1 VNRSF
6 GANVVFESLLR
17 RHRISRREAIGLGA
31 AAAAGALLGPRAAL
45 GARPALFELRLSD
58 EAARAAAAGGWHT
71 TPVLRAPRRFDL
83 LGLRWAGGSHVSAQ
97 VRARRRGGP
106 WSPWVPLAAVSGH
119 GPDGARPVAGT
130 EPVWTGAADDFQLRL
145 HGRARGL
152 RVRFVRSS
160 GALRRTART
169 ARQVG
174 APAILPRSAW
184 GGDSV
189 PPRAPPQYGSVQLG
203 FVHHTV
209 TANDYAPQ
217 ESAGIVQSIARYHR
231 DSNGWNDIGY
241 NFVVDQ
247 YGQIFEARAGGIDQ
261 AVVGAQA
268 QGYNSVSTGIA
279 CLGTFESVAFPEA
292 GMEALA
298 HLLGWKLTL
307 HGVPV
312 QGQVTV
318 ASAGGESNRYPS
330 GTPVTFE
337 RISGHRDGDSTSC
350 PGGLLYGQLPDLR
363 GRALR
368 YATPVSR
375 VTLHSTAR
383 RVPGG
388 RPTVLSGE
396 LHFADG
402 SSAVGIPVSVE
413 FTAAGGAW
421 TQLASAACGPDG
433 RWGVG
438 VTLPGSGSVRAVF
451 PGDATRPRLESAPV
465 GITVIPKLTLALKP
479 RKLHAGR
486 VVGVTGTMLPAQST
500 LVICTVERQ
509 VGRRWKRVQRKRIAV
524 RGGQFSTRIRERR
537 AGLYRISIS
546 APNATIQ
553 RLVRF
558 VR

>member
-1 VNRSF
+1 
-6 GANVVFESLLR
+6 VFETLLR

-45 GARPALFELRLSD
+45 GARPALFELRLED
-58 EAARAAAAGGWHT
+58 EAARAAAGGWHT
-71 TPVLRAPRRFDL
+71 TRVLRAPRRFDL
-83 LGLRWAGGSHVSAQ
+83 IGLRWASGSQVSAQ
-97 VRARRRGGP
+97 VRARRRGDS
-106 WSPWVPLAAVSGH
+106 WSRWVPLAAVAGH
-119 GPDGARPVAGT
+119 GPDRSPPVAGT
-130 EPVWTGAADDFQLRL
+130 EPVWTGAADYFQLRL

-152 RVRFVRSS
+152 RVRFVR
-160 GALRRTART
+160 AAPTAAVART
-169 ARQVG
+169 ARQAG

-217 ESAGIVQSIARYHR
+217 DSAGIVQSIARYHR

-292 GMEALA
+292 GMDALA

-318 ASAGGESNRYPS
+318 TSAGGESNRYPS

-337 RISGHRDGDSTSC
+337 RISGHRDGDNTSC

-375 VTLHSTAR
+375 VTLHSAAR
-383 RVPGG
+383 RVPGD
-388 RPTVLSGE
+388 RATALSGD

-402 SSAVGIPVSVE
+402 SSAAGIGVSVE
-413 FTAAGGAW
+413 FMAAGGAW
-421 TQLASAACGPDG
+421 TQVATAACGPDG
-433 RWGVG
+433 RWAAA

-451 PGDATRPRLESAPV
+451 PGDPTRPRLESAPV
-465 GITVIPKLTLALKP
+465 SITVIPKLTLALKP
-479 RKLHAGR
+479 HRLRAR
-486 VVGVTGTMLPAQST
+486 SAVGVSGTMVPAQAI
-500 LVICTVERQ
+500 LVVCTVERR
-509 VGRRWKRVQRKRIAV
+509 VGRRWKGVQRKRIAV
-524 RGGQFSTRIRERR
+524 RGGRFSTRVRQRKP
-537 AGLYRISIS
+537 GLYRISIS
-546 APNATIQ
+546 APNATIR

>member
-1 VNRSF
+1 
-6 GANVVFESLLR
+6 VFETLLR

-31 AAAAGALLGPRAAL
+31 AAAAWALLGPRAAM
-45 GARPALFELRLSD
+45 GARPALFEVRLSD

-71 TPVLRAPRRFDL
+71 TPVLRAPGRFDL
-83 LGLRWAGGSHVSAQ
+83 IGLRWAGGSHVSAQ
-97 VRARRRGGP
+97 VRARLRGGR
-106 WSPWVPLAAVSGH
+106 WGPWVPLAAVSGH
-119 GPDGARPVAGT
+119 GPDGARPVAGS
-130 EPVWTGAADDFQLRL
+130 EPIWTGAADLFQLRL

-152 RVRFVRSS
+152 RARFVR
-160 GALRRTART
+160 AAPTPRRIARI
-169 ARQVG
+169 ARQAS

-184 GGDSV
+184 GGDSL
-189 PPRAPPQYGSVQLG
+189 PPRSAPLYGSVQLG

-209 TANDYAPQ
+209 TANDYAPE
-217 ESAGIVQSIARYHR
+217 ESASIIQSIARYHR

-247 YGQIFEARAGGIDQ
+247 YGQIFEARAGGVDQ

-312 QGQVTV
+312 QGAVTV
-318 ASAGGESNRYPS
+318 ASAGGESNRYPG

-337 RISGHRDGDSTSC
+337 RVSGHRDGDSTSC
-350 PGGLLYGQLPDLR
+350 PGGVLYGQLPDLR

-375 VTLHSTAR
+375 VTLHSAAR
-383 RVPGG
+383 RVPGD
-388 RPTVLSGE
+388 RPTALSGE

-402 SSAVGIPVSVE
+402 SSAAGIPVSLE
-413 FTAAGGAW
+413 FMAAGSAW
-421 TQLASAACGPDG
+421 TQLAGAACGPDG
-433 RWGVG
+433 RWGVA
-438 VTLPGSGSVRAVF
+438 VTLPGSGSLRAVF
-451 PGDATRPRLESAPV
+451 SGDATRPRLESGPV
-465 GITVIPKLTLALKP
+465 SITVVPKLTLALKP
-479 RKLHAGR
+479 RKLRAGH

-500 LVICTVERQ
+500 MVECVVERR
-509 VGRRWKRVQRKRIAV
+509 VGRRWKPVQRKRIAV
-524 RGGQFSTRIRERR
+524 RGGRFSTRIRERR
-537 AGLYRISIS
+537 AGLYRISIIS
-546 APNATIQ
+546 PNATIR

>member
-1 VNRSF
+1 VDF
-6 GANVVFESLLR
+6 VFETLLR

-45 GARPALFELRLSD
+45 GARPALFELRLAD

-83 LGLRWAGGSHVSAQ
+83 IGLRWARGSHASAQ

-106 WSPWVPLAAVSGH
+106 WSRWVPLAVMAGH
-119 GPDGARPVAGT
+119 GPDGALPVAGT
-130 EPVWTGAADDFQLRL
+130 EPVWTGPADVFQLRL

-160 GALRRTART
+160 GTPGRIART
-169 ARQVG
+169 ARQAGG

-189 PPRAPPQYGSVQLG
+189 PPRSPPQYGSVQLG

-247 YGQIFEARAGGIDQ
+247 YGQIFEARAGGVDQ
-261 AVVGAQA
+261 AIVGAQA

-279 CLGTFESVAFPEA
+279 CLGTFETVAFPEA
-292 GMEALA
+292 GVDALA

-318 ASAGGESNRYPS
+318 TSAGGESNRYPS
-330 GTPVTFE
+330 GTPVTLE

-350 PGGLLYGQLPDLR
+350 PGGLLYNQLPDLR

-375 VTLHSTAR
+375 VTLHSASR

-388 RPTVLSGE
+388 RPTTLSGD

-402 SSAVGIPVSVE
+402 SSAAGIPVSVE
-413 FTAAGGAW
+413 YMAAGGAW
-421 TQLASAACGPDG
+421 TPVAGATCGPDG
-433 RWGVG
+433 GWAAA
-438 VTLPGSGSVRAVF
+438 VTLPGSGSVRAVCS
-451 PGDATRPRLESAPV
+451 GDSTRPRLESAPV
-465 GITVIPKLTLALKP
+465 SITVVPKLTLALRP
-479 RKLHAGR
+479 RRLRAR
-486 VVGVTGTMLPAQST
+486 RSVGVTGTMVPAQSS
-500 LVICTVERQ
+500 LVVCVVERR

-524 RGGQFSTRIRERR
+524 RGGKFSTRIRERK
-537 AGLYRISIS
+537 AGIYRISIS
-546 APNATIQ
+546 APNATIR

>member
-1 VNRSF
+1 
-6 GANVVFESLLR
+6 VFETLLR

-31 AAAAGALLGPRAAL
+31 AAAGALLSPRAAL
-45 GARPALFELRLSD
+45 GARPALFELRLAD

-83 LGLRWAGGSHVSAQ
+83 IGLRWARGSHASAQ

-106 WSPWVPLAAVSGH
+106 WSRWVPLAAIAGH
-119 GPDGARPVAGT
+119 GPDGSRAVAGT
-130 EPVWTGAADDFQLRL
+130 EPVWTGPADLFQLRL

-152 RVRFVRSS
+152 RVRFVRA
-160 GALRRTART
+160 GATPRRIARA
-169 ARQVG
+169 ARQAG

-184 GGDSV
+184 GGDGV
-189 PPRAPPQYGSVQLG
+189 PPRSPPQYASVQLG

-209 TANDYAPQ
+209 TANDYGPGDT
-217 ESAGIVQSIARYHR
+217 AGIIQSIARYHR

-247 YGQIFEARAGGIDQ
+247 YGQVFEARAGGIDQ

-279 CLGTFESVAFPEA
+279 CLGTFETVAFPEA

-318 ASAGGESNRYPS
+318 TSAGGDSNRYPS

-337 RISGHRDGDSTSC
+337 RIAGHRDGDSTSC
-350 PGGLLYGQLPDLR
+350 PGGLLYGQLPGLR

-375 VTLHSTAR
+375 VTLHSAAR
-383 RVPGG
+383 RVPGD
-388 RPTVLSGE
+388 RPATLTGE

-402 SSAVGIPVSVE
+402 SSAAGIPVSVE
-413 FTAAGGAW
+413 YTAAGGAW
-421 TQLASAACGPDG
+421 TPLAATTCGPDG
-433 RWGVG
+433 RWAAA
-438 VTLPGSGSVRAVF
+438 VTLPGSGAVRAVF
-451 PGDATRPRLESAPV
+451 GGDATRPRLESAPV
-465 GITVIPKLTLALKP
+465 GIVVVPKLTLALKP
-479 RKLHAGR
+479 RRLRAGR
-486 VVGVTGTMLPAQST
+486 VVGVTGTMLPAQPT
-500 LVICTVERQ
+500 LVVCTVERRA
-509 VGRRWKRVQRKRIAV
+509 GRRWKLVQRKRIAV
-524 RGGQFSTRIRERR
+524 RGGRFSTRIRERR

-546 APNATIQ
+546 APNATIR

-558 VR
+558 ARS